1 MAGVLAGAAGTVLA
15 RRLGHRRLAG
25 AFLGAWSIG
34 AVMLLGPAAGVATI
48 DASEWILS
56 PRLAWLYLL
65 PAATAWPV
73 IARSRGWLTPRARS
87 AVGVL
92 AALHLFA
99 WINLT
104 VFDGFGDTRV
114 VVADWA
120 RSQAQNLTQSAAWIA
135 YALVLLA
142 AGAAVRMSELRWLS
156 LAFLSL
162 ALLKV
167 GLWDLRALDGLHR
180 VASTAGMSIALLAV
194 SLSYQRFVFG
204 RDR

>member
-1 MAGVLAGAAGTVLA
+1 VDPLAAPRVAVPAA
-15 RRLGHRRLAG
+15 RSDRLADDR
-25 AFLGAWSIG
+25 AQ
-34 AVMLLGPAAGVATI
+34 
-48 DASEWILS
+48 
-56 PRLAWLYLL
+56 PRLAH
-65 PAATAWPV
+65 
-73 IARSRGWLTPRARS
+73 ARGALRDA
-87 AVGVL
+87 VL
-92 AALHLFA
+92 AALHVFA

-104 VFDGFGDTRV
+104 VFDGFGDTGV
-114 VVADWA
+114 IVADWA

-135 YALVLLA
+135 FALALLG
-142 AGAAVRMSELRWLS
+142 AGAVARVSELRWLS

-204 RDR
+204 RDRSEAT